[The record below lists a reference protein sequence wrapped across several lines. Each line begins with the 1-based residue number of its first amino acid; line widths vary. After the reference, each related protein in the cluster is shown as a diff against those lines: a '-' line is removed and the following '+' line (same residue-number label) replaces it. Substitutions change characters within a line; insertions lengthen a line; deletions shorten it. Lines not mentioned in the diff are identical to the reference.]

1 VRVDEH
7 GNLISQ
13 SLSVIFRAAAC
24 PADTQAVPRAEHHH
38 DLVARCVEIAAEEQ
52 TAFGGQ
58 LGSLRS
64 VRRKLWEHLTRYR
77 KLQQANPTLF
87 SAQMLQ
93 QLDSMLDLI
102 WRCPLKR
109 AAQDAISRQM
119 RLRITD
125 EGLLDLILRR
135 AEADTLCEVSDRDE
149 TAHAEPRLICSLGL
163 VRPASPPTT
172 PSPPGRG

>member
-13 SLSVIFRAAAC
+13 SLSVIFRAASC

-64 VRRKLWEHLTRYR
+64 VRRKLWERLTRYR

-87 SAQMLQ
+87 SAQVLQ

-102 WRCPLKR
+102 WRCRLKR

-119 RLRITD
+119 RLGITD
-125 EGLLDLILRR
+125 EGLLDLVLRR
-135 AEADTLCEVSDRDE
+135 ATDENLCEVTDE
-149 TAHAEPRLICSLGL
+149 DQISRSEPRLICSMGL
-163 VRPASPPTT
+163 VRPTAAREAP
-172 PSPPGRG
+172 